1 MPFFPASLTRDGTP
15 NITEHIAVIGNG
27 YSRHIAAAGFVDEF
41 INNCGAVKQTVLGVA
56 M

>member
-1 MPFFPASLTRDGTP
+1 MPFFPGFVDKRRY
-15 NITEHIAVIGNG
+15 TEHIAVIGNG